1 VDFLTPEFLS
11 SLLAIIAIDLML
23 AGDNAIVIALAA
35 RNVPQHLQ
43 KKAIMWG
50 MVGAIVIRIS
60 MTVIVV
66 WLLNI
71 PGLQMIGGA
80 LLIVIAYRL
89 LLPVDEA
96 EHEEHANA
104 ASSFWGAMRTIVIA
118 DAIMGLDNILA
129 VAGAAQGDFL
139 LVIIGLLVSIPI
151 VIWGSSLI
159 LRGVDRYPSI
169 VYFGAAILAWTAAK
183 MISGEPL
190 LAEFIAAHGWTVPLA
205 YVVIIASVLL
215 LGFIKNAHWI
225 EEKVSARLKEMSQ
238 EAQNSPYASDSESQ
252 TGVSQRILVPIDDS
266 IKGLNAIHSMV
277 NRLATDP
284 PPEVHLAFVRHP
296 FSLRID
302 HFMGSDVIENYYSQE
317 AEKAFKPCREML
329 EQKGIPFFSHIEKG
343 EKAEAIAASA
353 ERLHCDLILIC
364 APPAGTLARMFQTLL
379 TNRVMGFTK
388 IPVEVLASKKN
399 AELELQ
405 SEAA

>member
-1 VDFLTPEFLS
+1 M
-11 SLLAIIAIDLML
+11 A
-23 AGDNAIVIALAA
+23 
-35 RNVPQHLQ
+35 
-43 KKAIMWG
+43 
-50 MVGAIVIRIS
+50 
-60 MTVIVV
+60 
-66 WLLNI
+66 
-71 PGLQMIGGA
+71 
-80 LLIVIAYRL
+80 
-89 LLPVDEA
+89 
-96 EHEEHANA
+96 
-104 ASSFWGAMRTIVIA
+104 
-118 DAIMGLDNILA
+118 
-129 VAGAAQGDFL
+129 
-139 LVIIGLLVSIPI
+139 
-151 VIWGSSLI
+151 
-159 LRGVDRYPSI
+159 
-169 VYFGAAILAWTAAK
+169 
-183 MISGEPL
+183 
-190 LAEFIAAHGWTVPLA
+190 
-205 YVVIIASVLL
+205 
-215 LGFIKNAHWI
+215 
-225 EEKVSARLKEMSQ
+225 
-238 EAQNSPYASDSESQ
+238 
-252 TGVSQRILVPIDDS
+252 
-266 IKGLNAIHSMV
+266 

-399 AELELQ
+399 SELELQ

>member
-1 VDFLTPEFLS
+1 M
-11 SLLAIIAIDLML
+11 AIIAIDLML

-71 PGLQMIGGA
+71 PGLQMIGGL

-89 LLPVDEA
+89 LLPVDEGG
-96 EHEEHANA
+96 EEDHVNA

-139 LVIIGLLVSIPI
+139 LVIIGLMISIPI
-151 VIWGSSLI
+151 VIWGSGLI

-169 VYFGAAILAWTAAK
+169 VYFGAAVLAWTAAK

-190 LAEFIAAHGWTVPLA
+190 LAEFIAAHGWTVPLG
-205 YVVIIASVLL
+205 YVLIIASVLWF
-215 LGFIKNAHWI
+215 GFLKNTQWVEA
-225 EEKVSARLKEMSQ
+225 KVSARLKELSL
-238 EAQNSPYASDSESQ
+238 EAQNSAAGEASQ
-252 TGVSQRILVPIDDS
+252 AGHAQRVLVPIDDS
-266 IKGLNAIHSMV
+266 IKGLSAIHSMV
-277 NRLATDP
+277 NRLSVDP
-284 PPEVHLAFVRHP
+284 LPEVHLAFVRHP

-302 HFMGSDVIENYYSQE
+302 HFMGSDIIENYYAQE
-317 AEKAFKPCREML
+317 AEKAFKPCRELL

-353 ERLHCDLILIC
+353 ERLHCDLILFC
-364 APPAGTLARMFQTLL
+364 ASPAGSLTRMFQTLL
-379 TNRVMGFTK
+379 TNRVMGLTK
-388 IPVEVLASKKN
+388 VPVEVLASQKD

-405 SEAA
+405 SERA